1 MKLENIVFA
10 VAAKIDV
17 DRSFV
22 FEYVVCRHIRSILL
36 KRTALPTL
44 AIDGAPNDY
53 ADSAALHQC
62 IDRAAHLLLSDLV
75 RASEMCEAAIARW
88 QLTFET

>member
-10 VAAKIDV
+10 VAAKIDI

-22 FEYVVCRHIRSILL
+22 FEYVVCRHIQSILL
-36 KRTALPTL
+36 KHTALPSL
-44 AIDGAPNDY
+44 AIDDEGHEY
-53 ADSAALHQC
+53 TDSAALHLC
-62 IDRAAHLLLSDLV
+62 IDRAAHLFLADLV
-75 RASEMCEAAIARW
+75 RASEMCEAALARW

>member
-1 MKLENIVFA
+1 MKLENIIFA
-10 VAAKIDV
+10 VAAKIDI

-22 FEYVVCRHIRSILL
+22 FEYVVCRHIQSLL
-36 KRTALPTL
+36 LNRTALPSL
-44 AIDGAPNDY
+44 AIDAEGLEY
-53 ADSAALHQC
+53 AESPVLHQC
-62 IDRAAHLLLSDLV
+62 IDRAAHLFLADLV

>member
-22 FEYVVCRHIRSILL
+22 FEYVVCRHIQSILL
-36 KRTALPTL
+36 KHTTLPSL
-44 AIDGAPNDY
+44 ATDADRHDY
-53 ADSAALHQC
+53 ADSAELHHC
-62 IDRAAHLLLSDLV
+62 IDKAAHLLLADLV

>member
-10 VAAKIDV
+10 VAAKIDI

-36 KRTALPTL
+36 RHTALPTL
-44 AIDGAPNDY
+44 AIDDAHDDY
-53 ADSAALHQC
+53 ADSAALYQC
-62 IDRAAHLLLSDLV
+62 IDRAAHLFLADLV
-75 RASEMCEAAIARW
+75 RASEIGEAAIARW
-88 QLTFET
+88 QLSFET

>member
-22 FEYVVCRHIRSILL
+22 FEYVVCRHIQSILL
-36 KRTALPTL
+36 KHTALPSL
-44 AIDGAPNDY
+44 AIDDARHDY
-53 ADSAALHQC
+53 ADSVELQWC
-62 IDRAAHLLLSDLV
+62 IDRAAHLFLGDLV

>member
-10 VAAKIDV
+10 VAAKIDI

-22 FEYVVCRHIRSILL
+22 FEYVVCRHIQSILL
-36 KRTALPTL
+36 KHTALSTL
-44 AIDGAPNDY
+44 AIDDEGHEY
-53 ADSAALHQC
+53 AESAALHAC
-62 IDRAAHLLLSDLV
+62 IDRAAHLFLADLV